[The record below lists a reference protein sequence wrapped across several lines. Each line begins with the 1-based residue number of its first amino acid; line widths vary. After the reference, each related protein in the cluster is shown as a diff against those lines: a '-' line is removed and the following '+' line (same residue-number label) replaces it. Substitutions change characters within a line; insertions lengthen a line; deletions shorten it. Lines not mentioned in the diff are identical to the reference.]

1 MIAHAIPSHA
11 NIITF
16 PVNRRDAKH
25 RGAVRRVGTRLEFLE
40 IAHPVTIRI
49 FAAQVGIQRIEAMLL
64 FPAVRDAVTDGAEIG
79 IEHEVIE
86 QQRAPVADKQAAGI
100 HEHQRICLQYPA
112 IKDEFAVP
120 HLQRARAAHAPDG
133 HGATVQLKYAIA
145 VWPAPSHNHLG
156 SQNGSARHHHRV
168 ARTHSPGEKQ
178 AVLPDAIIDHTH
190 AVVAGVDTH
199 RTVPIEHQAPVAD
212 YQTVEVRGGCTAHE
226 QIAAVAPHRA
236 AVRDQ
241 YGVVDAA
248 LSDHTEGTDYL
259 SPFADHN

>member
-133 HGATVQLKYAIA
+133 HGATVQLKDAVA
-145 VWPAPSHNHLG
+145 VWPPPSITWE
-156 SQNGSARHHHRV
+156 
-168 ARTHSPGEKQ
+168 ARTVPPATTTELLEPTPPAKSRRFFQTPLSTTRTLLLLELIPTVQSRLNIRPPLLITKLLRFAE
-178 AVLPDAIIDHTH
+178 AVLPMN
-190 AVVAGVDTH
+190 
-199 RTVPIEHQAPVAD
+199 R
-212 YQTVEVRGGCTAHE
+212 
-226 QIAAVAPHRA
+226 
-236 AVRDQ
+236 
-241 YGVVDAA
+241 
-248 LSDHTEGTDYL
+248 
-259 SPFADHN
+259 SPLLLH